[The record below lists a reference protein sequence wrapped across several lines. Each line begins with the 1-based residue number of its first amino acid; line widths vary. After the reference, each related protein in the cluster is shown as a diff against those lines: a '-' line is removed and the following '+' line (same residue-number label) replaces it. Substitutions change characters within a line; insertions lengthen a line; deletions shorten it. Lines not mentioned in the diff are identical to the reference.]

1 MTRVHCTCSGLKTW
15 TSDTMIPDSSTVPQ
29 AVHTESALKIE
40 SNSTVVFKFMGTSIR
55 VQRVTPVMYC
65 QSWMWMENKAIEN
78 QLTE

>member
-40 SNSTVVFKFMGTSIR
+40 SNSTVVFKFDQFS
-55 VQRVTPVMYC
+55 
-65 QSWMWMENKAIEN
+65 QSSNSWEHPSEYNVS
-78 QLTE
+78 LL